1 MRGLGAPVKPDA
13 IKPAAHSPDEAP
25 GPAESVHDT
34 GAETPSETPEATFG
48 RQSVAL
54 ESFRT
59 QWSKPRDAGPV
70 SDTPATPAAATPESA
85 VETPLREDAAEP
97 AAEGLA
103 TEAVTDEKTVEIRA
117 DEPSE
122 ADDPLSEALAP
133 AAHSSSR
140 QDVEPP
146 TAAEAGTPE
155 DDRLAITLGDM
166 VRSGDPSVR
175 LRNVA
180 TNAKL
185 FQASS
190 VADYIQGE
198 VREAHLLT
206 LPNFGRTSLRDLN
219 RLVSD
224 YRAQTGAYAPQDEPP
239 PPPAVVDL
247 AGMTVLSLR
256 NHQGL
261 PVRIANRLADTP
273 GLSSLP
279 LSDILS
285 DPQSSRRRLRTTGG
299 IGTKSVDELFALV
312 ARVATEMPVDPE
324 PGEYALA
331 PQPSQTAETAPPY
344 VDDAL
349 AALSEKHRFVLN
361 ARYGLDGAEPLTLE
375 QVAKRVFV
383 TRERVRQ
390 VQKAAV
396 KNLSRHPWISAFE
409 TLLER
414 DAPEAWAALAEGRD
428 FLPSGDVSGR
438 DLPIAPETALA
449 IDVVHGDIRKWLAA
463 FAVPSAGGWLAP
475 GSSAEDRQRIM
486 KRVREAIDA
495 HILPFPASGLAAS
508 AGLTDRDFTQA
519 LGAVPSV
526 RLHEGYVHTGFFGS
540 KTRRIA
546 RLHRLAVEEGR
557 AVVDVWRLHA
567 LDVASDH
574 PDERSARM
582 VLIQLNE
589 NPHLFTPLFDHL
601 WLVLDPSVG
610 WSETDDVLESPSLAP
625 LDPGFEEGSLSRWLW
640 NRLAEAGPM
649 RQSDLRDEALA
660 IFPNVKASSV
670 GPIMQM
676 HPVFLRVAPGVFDVR
691 QTRSGGVSSALLTDF
706 QGRAYARARRSG
718 ATSRYFSGWTDDF
731 EWKLCEWARQ
741 SGGPDVYRSILEISD
756 PSAWPAPAAVKAEWQ
771 EQKIRHGR
779 WSLATERRTSL
790 GGSPPDGQDLM
801 AGLAHL
807 VAFGS
812 IGWISADRIMQNR
825 LGSKGAAD
833 LLALAVACGAA
844 TSPADWQ
851 GPHQATPTAADL
863 LATLSEAL
871 RTKGRL
877 EWTEAPLNDLLTR
890 AATQTEAVTWA
901 QPGEILGLLEA
912 LARPTSPPK
921 TTAAHALAEADALF
935 ESDEWD
941 DLFQD

>member
-1 MRGLGAPVKPDA
+1 MQGLGAPAKPDD
-13 IKPAAHSPDEAP
+13 IKPAAHSADVAP
-25 GPAESVHDT
+25 GPAESLRDA
-34 GAETPSETPEATFG
+34 GAETLLETPETTFD
-48 RQSVAL
+48 RQSLAL
-54 ESFRT
+54 DSFRT
-59 QWSKPRDAGPV
+59 QWSNPRDAGPA
-70 SDTPATPAAATPESA
+70 SETPATPAAATPESA
-85 VETPLREDAAEP
+85 VETSHRENRVEP
-97 AAEGLA
+97 AAESLA
-103 TEAVTDEKTVEIRA
+103 TEAVTEETTDETQT

-122 ADDPLSEALAP
+122 ADDPPSDGMAP
-133 AAHSSSR
+133 AAHFSAR
-140 QDVEPP
+140 QDLEIP
-146 TAAEAGTPE
+146 TIAEADTPQG
-155 DDRLAITLGDM
+155 DRLAISLYDM
-166 VRSGDPSVR
+166 IGSGDPSVR

-180 TNAKL
+180 ANAKL
-185 FQASS
+185 FQAVS

-198 VREAHLLT
+198 VREAQILT

-219 RLVSD
+219 RLVRD
-224 YRAQTGAYAPQDEPP
+224 YRAQTGAYAPQAEPP
-239 PPPAVVDL
+239 PPPAVVAL
-247 AGMTVLSLR
+247 SGMTVLSLR
-256 NHQGL
+256 NHQGF
-261 PVRIANRLADTP
+261 PVRLANRLADTP
-273 GLSSLP
+273 ELSSFP
-279 LSDILS
+279 LSDIVS
-285 DPQSSRRRLRTTGG
+285 DPQSSRSRLRTTRG
-299 IGTKSVDELFALV
+299 IGAKSVDELFALV
-312 ARVATEMPVDPE
+312 ARVAIELPVDLE
-324 PGEYALA
+324 PDESAPV
-331 PQPSQTAETAPPY
+331 PQPSQTAETTPPSFG
-344 VDDAL
+344 DAL
-349 AALSEKHRFVLN
+349 AALSEKHRYVLN
-361 ARYGLDGAEPLTLE
+361 ARYGLDGAGRLTLE

-414 DAPEAWAALAEGRD
+414 GAPEAWAALAEGRD

-449 IDVVHGDIRKWLAA
+449 IDVVHGDIRKWLGA

-486 KRVREAIDA
+486 KRVREAIDG
-495 HILPFPASGLAAS
+495 HILPFPASDLAA
-508 AGLTDRDFTQA
+508 AVGLTDRDFNLA
-519 LGAVPSV
+519 LGAVPTI

-610 WSETDDVLESPSLAP
+610 WSGTDDVLECLSLEP
-625 LDPGFEEGSLSRWLW
+625 MDPGFEEGSLSRWLW
-640 NRLAEAGPM
+640 TRLAEAGPM

-660 IFPNVKASSV
+660 VFPNVKASSV

-741 SGGPDVYRSILEISD
+741 SGDPDVYRSILEISE
-756 PSAWPAPAAVKAEWQ
+756 PSAWPAPAAVKSEWQ

-790 GGSPPDGQDLM
+790 GGSPPDGQEFL

-833 LLALAVACGAA
+833 LLALVVACGAA

-851 GPHQATPTAADL
+851 GPHHATPAAADL

-871 RTKGRL
+871 RAKGRL

-901 QPGEILGLLEA
+901 QPGEIHGLLEA
-912 LARPTSPPK
+912 LANPTSPPK

-941 DLFQD
+941 ELFQD

>member
-1 MRGLGAPVKPDA
+1 VQGLGAPAKPDA
-13 IKPAAHSPDEAP
+13 IKPVAHPADTAS
-25 GPAESVHDT
+25 GPAKSVHSE
-34 GAETPSETPEATFG
+34 GAETLQETPEATFD
-48 RQSVAL
+48 RQSLAL

-59 QWSKPRDAGPV
+59 QWSKPRDAGLV
-70 SDTPATPAAATPESA
+70 SETPTTPAAAPPESA
-85 VETPLREDAAEP
+85 VETPLGEDPAEP
-97 AAEGLA
+97 AAEGPV
-103 TEAVTDEKTVEIRA
+103 TEAATDEQTVETRT

-122 ADDPLSEALAP
+122 ADAPLSEALAP
-133 AAHSSSR
+133 AAHLGSR

-146 TAAEAGTPE
+146 TTAEGDIPE
-155 DDRLAITLGDM
+155 GDRLTISLGDM
-166 VRSGDPSVR
+166 IASGDPSVR

-180 TNAKL
+180 RNAKL
-185 FQASS
+185 FQAFSL
-190 VADYIQGE
+190 ADYIDGE
-198 VREAHLLT
+198 VREAQLLT

-219 RLVSD
+219 RLVRD

-239 PPPAVVDL
+239 LPPAVVAL
-247 AGMTVLSLR
+247 SGMTVLSLR
-256 NHQGL
+256 NHQRL

-273 GLSSLP
+273 ALSSFP

-285 DPQSSRRRLRTTGG
+285 DPQGSRRRLRTTGG
-299 IGTKSVDELFALV
+299 IGTKSVDDLFALV
-312 ARVATEMPVDPE
+312 ARVATEMPVDLE
-324 PGEYALA
+324 PGESAPASQPGQEVVTTAL
-331 PQPSQTAETAPPY
+331 S
-344 VDDAL
+344 VDDAM
-349 AALSEKHRFVLN
+349 AALSEKHRYVLN

-375 QVAKRVFV
+375 QVARRVFV

-396 KNLSRHPWISAFE
+396 KNLSRHPWISTFE

-463 FAVPSAGGWLAP
+463 FAVPSTGGWLAP
-475 GSSAEDRQRIM
+475 GSSAEDRQRIVR
-486 KRVREAIDA
+486 RVRETIDG
-495 HILPFPASGLAAS
+495 HILPFPATDLAAA
-508 AGLTDRDFTQA
+508 AGLTDRDFIQA
-519 LGAVPSV
+519 LGAVPTV

-574 PDERSARM
+574 TDERSARM

-601 WLVLDPSVG
+601 WLVLDPSVS
-610 WSETDDVLESPSLAP
+610 WSETKDVLECPSLES

-640 NRLAEAGPM
+640 NRLSEAGPM

-660 IFPNVKASSV
+660 VFPNVKSSSV

-676 HPVFLRVAPGVFDVR
+676 HPVFLRLAPGVFDVR
-691 QTRSGGVSSALLTDF
+691 RPRSGGVSSALLTDF

-741 SGGPDVYRSILEISD
+741 SGDPAVYRSILEISE
-756 PSAWPAPAAVKAEWQ
+756 PSAWPAPAAVRSEWQ

-779 WSLATERRTSL
+779 WSLSTERRTAL
-790 GGSPPDGQDLM
+790 GGSPPDGQEFL
-801 AGLAHL
+801 ACLAHL

-833 LLALAVACGAA
+833 LLALVVACGAA
-844 TSPADWQ
+844 VPPDDWQ
-851 GPHQATPTAADL
+851 APHQATPTAADL
-863 LATLSEAL
+863 LATLSKAL
-871 RTKGRL
+871 RTGGRL
-877 EWTEAPLNDLLTR
+877 EWTAAPLNDLLTR
-890 AATQTEAVTWA
+890 AATQTGAVTWA
-901 QPGEILGLLEA
+901 QPGEVHGLLEA
-912 LARPTSPPK
+912 LAHPTSPPK

>member
-1 MRGLGAPVKPDA
+1 M
-13 IKPAAHSPDEAP
+13 DEAP
-25 GPAESVHDT
+25 GPAQSVHDA
-34 GAETPSETPEATFG
+34 GAETPLETPEATFD
-48 RQSVAL
+48 RQSLAL

-59 QWSKPRDAGPV
+59 QWSKPRDAGPA
-70 SDTPATPAAATPESA
+70 SETPATPAAATPGSA
-85 VETPLREDAAEP
+85 ADTPLREDQAEP
-97 AAEGLA
+97 AAEGPA
-103 TEAVTDEKTVEIRA
+103 TEAVNDEKTSETRT
-117 DEPSE
+117 DERSE
-122 ADDPLSEALAP
+122 ADGPLSDGMAP
-133 AAHSSSR
+133 AANFSSR
-140 QDVEPP
+140 QELQAPAV
-146 TAAEAGTPE
+146 AEAEAPQG
-155 DDRLAITLGDM
+155 DRLAISLGDM

-185 FQASS
+185 FQAFS
-190 VADYIQGE
+190 VADYIRGE
-198 VREAHLLT
+198 VREAQLLT

-224 YRAQTGAYAPQDEPP
+224 YRAQTGAYAPRDEPP
-239 PPPAVVDL
+239 PPPAVVAL
-247 AGMTVLSLR
+247 SGMTVLSLR

-261 PVRIANRLADTP
+261 PVRIANRLADTHQ
-273 GLSSLP
+273 LSSFP

-285 DPQSSRRRLRTTGG
+285 DPKSSRRRLRTTGG
-299 IGTKSVDELFALV
+299 IGAKSVDELFALV
-312 ARVATEMPVDPE
+312 ARVAIELPVDPE
-324 PGEYALA
+324 PGESAPV
-331 PQPSQTAETAPPY
+331 PQPGQTAETTPPSF
-344 VDDAL
+344 DDAL
-349 AALSEKHRFVLN
+349 AALSEKHRYVLN
-361 ARYGLDGAEPLTLE
+361 ARYGLDSAEPLTLE

-390 VQKAAV
+390 VQKAAI
-396 KNLSRHPWISAFE
+396 KNLSRHPWISVFE

-414 DAPEAWAALAEGRD
+414 GAPEAWAALAEGRD

-438 DLPIAPETALA
+438 VLPIAPETALA

-486 KRVREAIDA
+486 KRVREAIDG
-495 HILPFPASGLAAS
+495 HIMPFPASGLAA
-508 AGLTDRDFTQA
+508 AVGLTDRDFTQA
-519 LGAVPSV
+519 LSAVPTV

-601 WLVLDPSVG
+601 WLILDPSVG
-610 WSETDDVLESPSLAP
+610 WLETYDVLECPSLEP

-640 NRLAEAGPM
+640 NRLSEAGPM

-660 IFPNVKASSV
+660 VFPNVKASSV

-718 ATSRYFSGWTDDF
+718 ARSRYFSGWTDDF

-741 SGGPDVYRSILEISD
+741 SGDPDVYRSILEISE
-756 PSAWPAPAAVKAEWQ
+756 PSAWPAPATVKSEWQ
-771 EQKIRHGR
+771 EQKIRNGR

-790 GGSPPDGQDLM
+790 GGSPPDGQEFL

-807 VAFGS
+807 VAFDS

-833 LLALAVACGAA
+833 LLALVVACGAA
-844 TSPADWQ
+844 TAPADWQ
-851 GPHQATPTAADL
+851 GPHHATPAAANL

-871 RTKGRL
+871 RAKGRL
-877 EWTEAPLNDLLTR
+877 EWTEAPLSDLLSQ
-890 AATQTEAVTWA
+890 AAAKTGTVSWA
-901 QPGEILGLLEA
+901 QAGEVHSLLEG
-912 LARPTSPPK
+912 LAHPASPPK